1 MHGIIFASLHDY
13 TRDRLGPATTA
24 DIFAGRSYAMSET
37 HPDADLVTLLERTA
51 RKRDLPIDE
60 LLRDFGAFT
69 AEHTFARLYPA
80 FFEIA
85 GDTRTFLLGV
95 ENRIHEL
102 VRATIPNAQPPAL
115 LVRRDGDNG
124 LEIHYSSPRR
134 LCRLLEGLV
143 IGTGRHYNQQT
154 AIIETACMNNGHPAC
169 RFTVQLTS

>member
-13 TRDRLGPATTA
+13 ARQQLGADATA
-24 DIFAGRSYAMSET
+24 EIFAGGSYAMTKT
-37 HPDADLVTLLERTA
+37 HPDAELVALLERTA

-69 AEHTFARLYPA
+69 AEQTFARLYPA

-95 ENRIHEL
+95 ENHIHEL
-102 VRATIPNAQPPAL
+102 VRATIPNAEPPAL
-115 LVRRDGDNG
+115 IVRPNGDHD
-124 LEIHYSSPRR
+124 LEIDYSSPRQ

-143 IGTGRHYNQQT
+143 LGTGRHYNQQIT
-154 AIIETACMNNGHPAC
+154 IQEIACMRNGDPGC
-169 RFTVQLTS
+169 RFDVRITR